1 MHRFNWDDLKY
12 LLAVAECGSVS
23 KAGRLLKVNHATV
36 LRRVTLFEERFDLSV
51 FDRTPQGYRLPKENE
66 HLIEAIREVDHA
78 VRSVERLIAGGK
90 APLSGRVRI
99 TSTDTLC
106 HSVLPEIVSNMQA
119 ESDELTLELIST
131 NAHLDMT
138 RLDADITVRPAAQL
152 PDHLIGE
159 RAGELVFDV
168 FGLAERED
176 GEDAAWLGLS
186 GPLSRTAAARWM
198 EENLGEGQIKGSAD
212 SFLTLREMVAAGA
225 GLAFL
230 PSMIGA
236 RDGRLRRRDGLA
248 PRFSVPIW
256 VASHADLH
264 SIPRIAQVSRL
275 LVAKLVEKAGVLSGH
290 Q

>member
-12 LLAVAECGSVS
+12 ILAVADSGSVS
-23 KAGRLLKVNHATV
+23 KAGRLLQVNHATV
-36 LRRVTLFEERFDLSV
+36 LRRVTLFEERFGLSV

-66 HLIEAIREVDHA
+66 HLIETIREVDHS
-78 VRSVERLIAGGK
+78 VRSVERLIEGGK

-106 HSVLPEIVSNMQA
+106 HSVLPSIVSDMQA
-119 ESDELTLELIST
+119 DSDGLTLELIST

-138 RLDADITVRPAAQL
+138 RLDADITVRPTAQL

-159 RAGELVFDV
+159 RAGELVFGVYGPARPSEMGDT
-168 FGLAERED
+168 D
-176 GEDAAWLGLS
+176 WLGLS
-186 GPLSRTAAARWM
+186 GPLSRSAPARWM
-198 EENLGEGQIKGSAD
+198 EENLNATQVKGSAD
-212 SFLTLREMVAAGA
+212 SFLTLREMVAASA

-230 PSMIGA
+230 PTLIGTG
-236 RDGRLRRRDGLA
+236 DPRLRERLGIA

-264 SIPRIAQVSRL
+264 SIPRIVQVSRL
-275 LVAKLVEKAGVLSGH
+275 LVTKLMQKAETLSGR
-290 Q
+290 